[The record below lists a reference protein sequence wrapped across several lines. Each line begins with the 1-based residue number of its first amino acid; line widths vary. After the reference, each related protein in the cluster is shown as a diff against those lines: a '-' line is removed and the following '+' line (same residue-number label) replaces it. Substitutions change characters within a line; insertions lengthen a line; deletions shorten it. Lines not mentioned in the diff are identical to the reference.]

1 MTYTQRRLEEEF
13 NKYCDDNGF
22 NPLRS
27 ECTDWWLEEV
37 HQAEQEMLK
46 KVVGEI
52 DSKFSVYYRSVY
64 SQDCSRNETEKE
76 KNTEMIKLSDIK
88 NLLWTIK

>member
-1 MTYTQRRLEEEF
+1 LFLGGRLHSTAF
-13 NKYCDDNGF
+13 NKWF
-22 NPLRS
+22 
-27 ECTDWWLEEV
+27 V
-37 HQAEQEMLK
+37 EMLTT
-46 KVVGEI
+46 KVAQAIAEDRDRLRGEI